1 MRWRP
6 ACWESRRPAPRP
18 PDKMDGRLKTV
29 QPPLIPALLRGDVEQ
44 LVPRTLSPDRWFWF
58 FLVALSV
65 GGAGAYGVAIGSWR
79 GGWQPLFTG
88 IKLPAILLLTATGNA
103 FLNSLLAP
111 LLGLNIGFR
120 QSLAAVL
127 ASFAISSLILAAA
140 APVVAFQI
148 FNLPSIE
155 AAWSAR
161 GRAFDTIQFTQVLV
175 IAFAGI
181 SGNFRLFQL
190 LRHLGGST
198 DIAQRVL
205 IAWLAGNFLLGTQV
219 TWILRPYFGSHALPV
234 EFLRDHPFQGNFFET
249 VWYSA
254 REVVSAR

>member
-1 MRWRP
+1 MSP
-6 ACWESRRPAPRP
+6 A
-18 PDKMDGRLKTV
+18 K
-29 QPPLIPALLRGDVEQ
+29 PPLIPALLRGDVDQ
-44 LVPRTLSPDRWFWF
+44 LAPRTLSPDRRFWL

-65 GGAGAYGVAIGSWR
+65 LGAGAYGGAIGSWR

-88 IKLPAILLLTATGNA
+88 LKLPAILLLTATGNA

-111 LLGLNIGFR
+111 LLGLHIGFR

-140 APVVAFQI
+140 APLVAFQI
-148 FNLPSIE
+148 YNLPSIE
-155 AAWSAR
+155 AAWTAR
-161 GRAFDTIQFTQVLV
+161 GRAFDTLQFTQVLV

-181 SGNFRLFQL
+181 SGNVRLFQL
-190 LRHLGGST
+190 LRYLGGST
-198 DIAQRVL
+198 DIARRVL

-234 EFLRDHPFQGNFFET
+234 EFLRAHPFEGNFFET

-254 REVVSAR
+254 REAVSGR

>member
-1 MRWRP
+1 
-6 ACWESRRPAPRP
+6 
-18 PDKMDGRLKTV
+18 
-29 QPPLIPALLRGDVEQ
+29 VEQ
-44 LVPRTLSPDRWFWF
+44 LAPRILSPDRWFWF

-111 LLGLNIGFR
+111 LLGLQIGFR

-140 APVVAFQI
+140 APLVAFQI

-205 IAWLAGNFLLGTQV
+205 SRSFDDPFKLELMLKDVAIANTL
-219 TWILRPYFGSHALPV
+219 
-234 EFLRDHPFQGNFFET
+234 
-249 VWYSA
+249 A
-254 REVVSAR
+254 RETGSSVPIAGLGQQLWQAAARAAGPGASVSELVRWVEQQNDTPLNPGAEPRRP

>member
-1 MRWRP
+1 MKP
-6 ACWESRRPAPRP
+6 
-18 PDKMDGRLKTV
+18 V
-29 QPPLIPALLRGDVEQ
+29 QPPLIPALLRGDVDQ
-44 LVPRTLSPDRWFWF
+44 LSPSTLSPDRGFWL
-58 FLVALSV
+58 FLVALSLV
-65 GGAGAYGVAIGSWR
+65 GAGAYGVAIGSWR

-111 LLGLNIGFR
+111 LLGLPIGFR

-140 APVVAFQI
+140 APLVAFQI
-148 FNLPSIE
+148 YNLPSIE
-155 AAWSAR
+155 SAWNAR
-161 GRAFDTIQFTQVLV
+161 GRAFDTLQFTQVLV

-181 SGNFRLFQL
+181 SGNVRLFQL
-190 LRHLGGST
+190 LRHLSGSG
-198 DIAQRVL
+198 DIARRVL

-234 EFLRDHPFQGNFFET
+234 EFLREHPFQGNFFET

-254 REVVSAR
+254 REAVAGR